1 MNCVILNEEFLF
13 SEEEE
18 ASTDGLIHFFFL
30 PHEEKAPVGELK
42 LPNISTLLCFA
53 KNIYVAEPPLMKCT
67 AQNTFYRNTTYTFLS
82 SAVEQE
88 MTRFL

>member
-1 MNCVILNEEFLF
+1 MKN
-13 SEEEE
+13 SYSQKRKKRK
-18 ASTDGLIHFFFL
+18 STDGLIHLFFFI

-53 KNIYVAEPPLMKCT
+53 KNIYVAEPPLIKCT

-82 SAVEQE
+82 SAV
-88 MTRFL
+88 